1 MVRAEGLGSEAD
13 DHLSSLGSVDS
24 GPEITMPF
32 DEGLDLGKQDPQ
44 VALVQLRVELL
55 DILQLI
61 PGLYRAQPSQDSIQ
75 VCLSQGAQVPD
86 PKRHHFRLIVDL
98 KHALDVKG
106 FAGAQDQLEHE
117 GWDRL
122 AFGPIEVLANRQT
135 HEPTLV
141 SLFHLELPLESVK
154 ATLPRQMPPGRRLTN
169 RTRCLPTTIR
179 RQQAITYEG
188 VPRRRLKVSGGLS
201 AKSLD
206 HKPSAA
212 PGHPE
217 CQSHPLD
224 GTQPWHST

>member
-13 DHLSSLGSVDS
+13 HHLSGLGSVDS

-32 DEGLDLGKQDPQ
+32 DDGLDLGKQDPQ
-44 VALVQLRVELL
+44 VALVQLRVEFL

-106 FAGAQDQLEHE
+106 FAGAQNQLEHE

-135 HEPTLV
+135 HEPTLF
-141 SLFHLELPLESVK
+141 SLFRLELPLDFFRCDGLELMPEQPVK
-154 ATLPRQMPPGRRLTN
+154 ATLPRQMPPGA
-169 RTRCLPTTIR
+169 PG
-179 RQQAITYEG
+179 Y
-188 VPRRRLKVSGGLS
+188 
-201 AKSLD
+201 
-206 HKPSAA
+206 AA
-212 PGHPE
+212 PTPGNLTAAAARRPILVRARATWWNV
-217 CQSHPLD
+217 PV
-224 GTQPWHST
+224 